1 MRNKVAKI
9 IAIVL
14 ILIFGGTYIYNKLT
28 KPNLGPK
35 TTKLYQHGFRLLEE
49 QIGTYIK
56 EHYRGIEK
64 IEFSPIYIT
73 EEGSTFSNA
82 YVRPTIYDKYGNK
95 ATLGTPINNFNPSS
109 FGIVSDV
116 LLNFDGGGNEAI
128 DLKDS
133 NGNNIDVSKAQHLPD
148 EAKLTKA
155 RSTDEN
161 ISLLVQDNQLK
172 DVVKDERGS
181 PEAEI
186 IYNVELSKGKEWY
199 DIIWSGSSKIT
210 ITIPLFK
217 KYWFKFY
224 EINQ

>member
-172 DVVKDERGS
+172 DVVKDEKGS

-217 KYWFKFY
+217 KYWFIFY
-224 EINQ
+224 EIN

>member
-56 EHYRGIEK
+56 EHYTGIEK

-73 EEGSTFSNA
+73 EEGSTFSNV

-172 DVVKDERGS
+172 DVVKDEKGS

-186 IYNVELSKGKEWY
+186 IYNVELSKGKE
-199 DIIWSGSSKIT
+199 
-210 ITIPLFK
+210 
-217 KYWFKFY
+217 
-224 EINQ
+224 